1 MAPFSSNR
9 VSCSAARRAR
19 TPAGLPEVVDE
30 VHGLSHAPRM
40 VETVE
45 RQQEGIPIVT
55 SDTWIARYEVEVIR

>member
-1 MAPFSSNR
+1 
-9 VSCSAARRAR
+9 
-19 TPAGLPEVVDE
+19 
-30 VHGLSHAPRM
+30 M